1 MAPSVLCWAAEQ
13 PVVSGR
19 AGRDGQ
25 LGKELC
31 LYFCNRSFGPGEPGA
46 LEEMS
51 SGRRRST
58 LKKSGMKSQIQS
70 TPNSRVLCSLHSSW
84 CGEEKERLLTC
95 CVWEGH
101 VVFHG
106 HIVEVD
112 HILAVLQVLE
122 VNRKD
127 QSSRD
132 SGIMST
138 EQDGRLR
145 GWVWGTGE

>member
-1 MAPSVLCWAAEQ
+1 M
-13 PVVSGR
+13 
-19 AGRDGQ
+19 
-25 LGKELC
+25 
-31 LYFCNRSFGPGEPGA
+31 
-46 LEEMS
+46 
-51 SGRRRST
+51 
-58 LKKSGMKSQIQS
+58 
-70 TPNSRVLCSLHSSW
+70 
-84 CGEEKERLLTC
+84 
-95 CVWEGH
+95 WEGH

-138 EQDGRLR
+138 EQEGRLR
-145 GWVWGTGE
+145 GWIWGTGE